1 MMVSLTAT
9 ELVMIATNGW
19 GIFMD
24 RPPLPPQDG
33 PDGMG
38 PSRMTDPCLEHRL
51 TASYCYSTLPIVPNC
66 WKLIKANQISHAAH
80 ATLCAGVVQTL
91 EWKVL

>member
-1 MMVSLTAT
+1 
-9 ELVMIATNGW
+9 MIATRGW
-19 GIFMD
+19 RIFTD
-24 RPPLPPQDG
+24 RSPLPPQDG

-51 TASYCYSTLPIVPNC
+51 NASCCYSTLPNW